1 MKGSGSGLGFSMYFN
16 PVTFPKRLFVP
27 INGPQEVV
35 FCAETAEQRSA
46 WMNPSS
52 KSVAF
57 DPRTAA
63 TTELQHCAV
72 DDNERLSRKR
82 VT

>member
-1 MKGSGSGLGFSMYFN
+1 M
-16 PVTFPKRLFVP
+16 P

-52 KSVAF
+52 KSDAF
-57 DPRTAA
+57 VPGTAA

>member
-1 MKGSGSGLGFSMYFN
+1 M
-16 PVTFPKRLFVP
+16 P
-27 INGPQEVV
+27 INDPQEVV

-57 DPRTAA
+57 DPRTEA
-63 TTELQHCAV
+63 TTELQHYAV
-72 DDNERLSRKR
+72 DDLERLSRKR